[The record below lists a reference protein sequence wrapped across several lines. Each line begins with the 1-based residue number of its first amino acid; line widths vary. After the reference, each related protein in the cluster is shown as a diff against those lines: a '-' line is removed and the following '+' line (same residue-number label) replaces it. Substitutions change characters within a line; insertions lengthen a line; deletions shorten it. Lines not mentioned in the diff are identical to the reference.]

1 MAGTGPHSIF
11 VKSVPVPES
20 EVLALFEHCG
30 PIVSVSTIRPGIWFI
45 DFENSEA
52 FNAALAVSGQVRNM
66 T

>member
-1 MAGTGPHSIF
+1 M
-11 VKSVPVPES
+11 KSVPVPES